1 MTQTANHSHPFGNY
15 DNPLRSQ
22 PIVASL
28 FRLAYTFHAILKNPS
43 SLSSRSQIKK
53 KKKRKTSQQLFL
65 IVSAVFGMNNPRNKL
80 AQTGVT
86 KVQTEAE
93 AGLETSHRER
103 KSAGGMLKKLKSR
116 RNQTEKWPVVTEDEL
131 RALGTDISPDHVLG
145 LRAVTEDYLC
155 RPEDNI
161 YNIDFTRFKIR
172 DLETGTVLF
181 EIAKPP
187 NSAPVESEE
196 ESGDADSSAGRFVRY
211 QFTPAFLKLRTV
223 GATVEFTVGD
233 RPINSFRMIER
244 HYFQG
249 RLLKNFDF
257 DFGFCIP
264 NSRNTCEHIYEFPQ
278 LPDDLIRQMVDHP
291 YETRSDSFYFVDNKL
306 IMHNKADYAYNGG
319 L

>member
-1 MTQTANHSHPFGNY
+1 PR
-15 DNPLRSQ
+15 LL
-22 PIVASL
+22 L
-28 FRLAYTFHAILKNPS
+28 FI
-43 SLSSRSQIKK
+43 
-53 KKKRKTSQQLFL
+53 
-65 IVSAVFGMNNPRNKL
+65 
-80 AQTGVT
+80 
-86 KVQTEAE
+86 
-93 AGLETSHRER
+93 
-103 KSAGGMLKKLKSR
+103 
-116 RNQTEKWPVVTEDEL
+116 NQTFLTYP
-131 RALGTDISPDHVLG
+131 IHVS
-145 LRAVTEDYLC
+145 DYLC
-155 RPEDNI
+155 RLEDNI
-161 YNIDFTRFKIR
+161 YSIDFTRFKIR
-172 DLETGTVLF
+172 DLDTGTVLF

-187 NSAPVESEE
+187 NSDDG
-196 ESGDADSSAGRFVRY
+196 GDLDVAAGRFVRY

-278 LPDDLIRQMVDHP
+278 LPDDLIRQMVEHP